1 MDLHENGQAA
11 RVLYRPHTL
20 SRRSR
25 RTTMVLSAL
34 LIYVTIDICVTGPL
48 THLDKAYYKWHPKE
62 TIAGLHSWAWGYDKF
77 GQRSVLLPIL
87 LVVAGVLARRHHTW
101 RPLVLAFTSF
111 AILNIIVGA
120 MKLIIGR
127 SETRTGDPS
136 VFNGGVIFPSGHSSN
151 MVLTGGVLIYLLVR
165 YVDHPPVRRVT
176 ALWTFLTMLTIATS
190 LYLGT
195 HWISDLLGGVLVGGL
210 LLQAVIVFDRKTAHV
225 RDDPPA
231 ILGPALRLGLFETNA
246 NRIDA
251 IPVARGSL
259 GGVVEE
265 VPEVRPAPP
274 APDLR
279 TTHAE

>member
-1 MDLHENGQAA
+1 MTATPRSGEGHDVAPDGSGRPDCMDLHENGQATT
-11 RVLYRPHTL
+11 VLYRPHTL
-20 SRRSR
+20 SRRGR
-25 RTTMVLSAL
+25 KTTVVLSAL
-34 LIYVTIDICVTGPL
+34 LIYVIIDICLTGPL

-62 TIAGLHSWAWGYDKF
+62 TIPGLHSWAWGYDKF

-151 MVLTGGVLIYLLVR
+151 MVLTGG
-165 YVDHPPVRRVT
+165 
-176 ALWTFLTMLTIATS
+176 
-190 LYLGT
+190 
-195 HWISDLLGGVLVGGL
+195 GVLVGGL

-231 ILGPALRLGLFETNA
+231 ILGPALRLGLFEANA
-246 NRIDA
+246 NRINA
-251 IPVARGSL
+251 IPIARGSL

-274 APDLR
+274 AADLR
-279 TTHAE
+279 STHAE